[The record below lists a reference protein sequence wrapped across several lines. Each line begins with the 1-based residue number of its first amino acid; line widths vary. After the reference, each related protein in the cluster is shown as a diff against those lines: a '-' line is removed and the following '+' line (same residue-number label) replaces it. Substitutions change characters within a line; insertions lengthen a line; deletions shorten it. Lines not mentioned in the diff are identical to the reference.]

1 MKENKMKNFY
11 KYSLG
16 LLCILTIISSAIEL
30 FTTNK
35 LSNDS
40 LVPLFGLWILIALE
54 EINGKLNK

>member
-1 MKENKMKNFY
+1 MKNFY

-30 FTTNK
+30 FTTKK

-54 EINGKLNK
+54 EINGKLK